1 MNFKIKIVFIFAL
14 ALMLLSGQG
23 YAEFYK
29 YKDSNGVSH
38 FTDNLNEVPV
48 DQRPNVGRYK
58 EADDAL
64 SPVQRYKKQQREKAA
79 RRKAEKRSGKTPPE
93 KKKSAYSSKQLAQL
107 EKNKATLEQEKSE
120 LVKEQQA
127 LFKFNIKL
135 ADEAQIK
142 AHKRKAVKLNKRIR
156 AYENKRQLFELKVA
170 KYHSE

>member
-1 MNFKIKIVFIFAL
+1 MNFKIKIVFLFTL
-14 ALMLLSGQG
+14 ALMLLPGQG

-29 YKDSNGVSH
+29 YKDSSGVSH

-64 SPVQRYKKQQREKAA
+64 SPVQRYKKKQQREKAA
-79 RRKAEKRSGKTPPE
+79 RRKAEKHSGKTPPE

-107 EKNKATLEQEKSE
+107 EKNKAALKQERTA

-142 AHKRKAVKLNKRIR
+142 AHKRKAIKLNKRIR

-170 KYHSE
+170 KYQR